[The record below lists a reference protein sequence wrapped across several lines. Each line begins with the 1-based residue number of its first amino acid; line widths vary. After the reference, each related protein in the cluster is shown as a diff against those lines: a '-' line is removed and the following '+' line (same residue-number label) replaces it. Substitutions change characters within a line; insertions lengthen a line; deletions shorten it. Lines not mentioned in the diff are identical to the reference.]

1 MRFSLGIVFGFFL
14 LSNLY
19 GRGGYHVHRS
29 YDLGSNGQKEVL
41 VLNTSN
47 FSAVWV
53 ETFQMEIMIHSGHI
67 CCQTVG
73 HLLMERLLI

>member
-29 YDLGSNGQKEVL
+29 YDLDSNGQKEVL

-53 ETFQMEIMIHSGHI
+53 ETFSSGDNDT
-67 CCQTVG
+67 C
-73 HLLMERLLI
+73 LLYTSDAADE